1 MEWVKDSIKG
11 PRVRDALRRLQEIP
25 RPKRGGTGGRLRRMC
40 KQRRWCRRPG
50 EMAGTRAVTPVRMCR
65 AAGFN
70 PRGQPGLGSK
80 PECGCHRQDSRPGSG
95 TRSSVTHTCAATEP
109 AAQNIVPSPRKLSA
123 LVQGHRRGGC
133 TEDKMRRLCCLEN
146 VRADSKAEV
155 IREEMNSPECKAG
168 PSSTLLASCSLWRH
182 ESFVR
187 LCGSHSPPRPMV
199 RPVVRHEEVTTTNGA
214 LGVHGQAEIRGRI
227 RR

>member
-25 RPKRGGTGGRLRRMC
+25 RPKRGGAGGRLRRMC

-50 EMAGTRAVTPVRMCR
+50 EMAGTRAVTP
-65 AAGFN
+65 
-70 PRGQPGLGSK
+70 
-80 PECGCHRQDSRPGSG
+80 
-95 TRSSVTHTCAATEP
+95 
-109 AAQNIVPSPRKLSA
+109 
-123 LVQGHRRGGC
+123 GHRRGGC

-168 PSSTLLASCSLWRH
+168 LSSTLLASCSLWRH